1 MSLQSTLDNWRLLKT
16 EDISLG
22 YGEWFLHDVDKKSY
36 RINISYDAFA
46 AKSIFRDFR
55 PIAGRVTALSQPAIP
70 LLDFLEQFHDV
81 DSRWPNF
88 YEPFT
93 VKVIKECAVF
103 ESALLSRRSP
113 LPVGSSNETVLIALS
128 LRCFVLTYEISLVA
142 GSLSSRSF
150 EDNEVYLRV
159 EKIFER
165 DPSIE
170 VSRSLNISQVS
181 FVDSKQKG
189 KESLLSI
196 LEEILQTTQ
205 RLMFRRK
212 PEDWPLLLCTLF
224 LINLISDNLN
234 AYSSL
239 WMRSLRPTSQVM
251 NSVFGTLC
259 RLYDICSKGFHPLSG
274 NWKREE
280 YAKLVNYDE
289 TLVDCFQWINDMWL
303 KGIRISLWIRYLRLK
318 FLTYIS
324 GVNDAGEL
332 LDDYTLERR
341 IDAFLNG
348 FDLV

>member
-1 MSLQSTLDNWRLLKT
+1 MSLKSTLDNWRLLKT

-22 YGEWFLHDVDKKSY
+22 YGEWFLHDVDKTSY

-46 AKSIFRDFR
+46 AKSIFRNFR

-81 DSRWPNF
+81 SSFCQNT
-88 YEPFT
+88 YGPFT
-93 VKVIKECAVF
+93 VKIIIECAVF
-103 ESALLSRRSP
+103 QSALLSRRSS
-113 LPVGSSNETVLIALS
+113 LPVGSSNDSVLIALS
-128 LRCFVLTYEISLVA
+128 LRCLVLTREISLVA
-142 GSLSSRSF
+142 YSFSSRPF
-150 EDNEVYLRV
+150 KDNKVHLRV
-159 EKIFER
+159 EKFYER
-165 DPSIE
+165 QPSIE
-170 VSRSLNISQVS
+170 VSRSLNLSQDS

-189 KESLLSI
+189 NESLLSI

-224 LINLISDNLN
+224 LIQLISENFN
-234 AYSSL
+234 SSSSL
-239 WMRSLRPTSQVM
+239 WMRSLQPTSHAM
-251 NSVFGTLC
+251 NGVFGTLC

-303 KGIRISLWIRYLRLK
+303 EGMRT
-318 FLTYIS
+318 FL
-324 GVNDAGEL
+324 
-332 LDDYTLERR
+332 
-341 IDAFLNG
+341 
-348 FDLV
+348 

>member
-1 MSLQSTLDNWRLLKT
+1 VSLKSTLDKWRLMKT
-16 EDISLG
+16 EDLSLG
-22 YGEWFLHDVDKKSY
+22 YGEWFLHNADKTSY

-81 DSRWPNF
+81 DSRLQNT
-88 YEPFT
+88 YGPFT
-93 VKVIKECAVF
+93 VKIIIECAVF
-103 ESALLSRRSP
+103 QSALLSRRSP
-113 LPVGSSNETVLIALS
+113 LPVGSSNDSVLIALS
-128 LRCFVLTYEISLVA
+128 LRCFVLTHEIFLVA
-142 GSLSSRSF
+142 AILSSRSF
-150 EDNEVYLRV
+150 EDNKVRLRV
-159 EKIFER
+159 DKFYER
-165 DPSIE
+165 HPSIE
-170 VSRSLNISQVS
+170 VSRSLNVPQ
-181 FVDSKQKG
+181 G

-224 LINLISDNLN
+224 LIKLISENM
-234 AYSSL
+234 YPFSSL
-239 WMRSLRPTSQVM
+239 WMRSLEPTSYALK
-251 NSVFGTLC
+251 SVFGTLC

-303 KGIRISLWIRYLRLK
+303 KGIRISL
-318 FLTYIS
+318 
-324 GVNDAGEL
+324 
-332 LDDYTLERR
+332 
-341 IDAFLNG
+341 
-348 FDLV
+348 

>member
-1 MSLQSTLDNWRLLKT
+1 VSLKSTLDNWRLLKT
-16 EDISLG
+16 EDLSLG
-22 YGEWFLHDVDKKSY
+22 YGEWFLHDVDKTSY
-36 RINISYDAFA
+36 RINISYDVFA

-55 PIAGRVTALSQPAIP
+55 PTAGRVTALSQPAIP

-81 DSRWPNF
+81 DSRWENA

-93 VKVIKECAVF
+93 VKIIIECAVF
-103 ESALLSRRSP
+103 QSALLSRRSP
-113 LPVGSSNETVLIALS
+113 LPVGSSNDSVLIALS
-128 LRCFVLTYEISLVA
+128 LRCLVLTYEISLVA
-142 GSLSSRSF
+142 DSVACRSF
-150 EDNEVYLRV
+150 EDNKVHLRV
-159 EKIFER
+159 EKFFKR
-165 DPSIE
+165 NPSID
-170 VSRSLNISQVS
+170 VSRSLNVSQVS

-224 LINLISDNLN
+224 LIKLISDNLN

-239 WMRSLRPTSQVM
+239 WMRSLQPTSQAM
-251 NSVFGTLC
+251 KSVFGTLC

-280 YAKLVNYDE
+280 YAKLVNHDE

-303 KGIRISLWIRYLRLK
+303 EDMRT
-318 FLTYIS
+318 FL
-324 GVNDAGEL
+324 
-332 LDDYTLERR
+332 
-341 IDAFLNG
+341 
-348 FDLV
+348 